1 MFKKYSKILRLRYFR
16 TWIQGD
22 LIDLHQNAI
31 IHRASQCSLER
42 TDWLTDWLTESLTI
56 IFMLNWKYYDEELA
70 KIIKNWQKLSKKWLK
85 WWKTGENDE
94 KLAKMMKNWQKLWK
108 TGKKWWQCW
117 FPQECFRVFS
127 KDEEGCIPADEIKWG
142 WIIFIIILSNRPD
155 FFLESPGVF
164 CRIIKQN

>member
-1 MFKKYSKILRLRYFR
+1 MDTRWFNRSSSECNHS
-16 TWIQGD
+16 QGVTV
-22 LIDLHQNAI
+22 LS
-31 IHRASQCSLER
+31 RK
-42 TDWLTDWLTESLTI
+42 DWLTESLTI

-142 WIIFIIILSNRPD
+142 WIIFNIILSNRPQY
-155 FFLESPGVF
+155 FF
-164 CRIIKQN
+164 RIARSILLNH

>member
-1 MFKKYSKILRLRYFR
+1 MDTRWFNRSSSECNHS
-16 TWIQGD
+16 QGVTV
-22 LIDLHQNAI
+22 LS
-31 IHRASQCSLER
+31 RK
-42 TDWLTDWLTESLTI
+42 DWLTDWEFNHHFYVELKILWWRTGK
-56 IFMLNWKYYDEELA
+56 NYQKLA
-70 KIIKNWQKLSKKWLK
+70 KIIKNWLK

-142 WIIFIIILSNRPD
+142 WIIFNIILSNRPEY
-155 FFLESPGVF
+155 FF
-164 CRIIKQN
+164 RIARSILSNH